1 MCKVRAVE
9 TENNGLGLV
18 ATESVE
24 KGDQLIKLPVAQCIS
39 TIDRQ
44 DQEKSD
50 FSKNLKYFYL

>member
-44 DQEKSD
+44 DQERVIFD
-50 FSKNLKYFYL
+50 TNLGN